1 MKDIDLLRSL
11 LVQGLL
17 ETEVPKEKHDF
28 KAWIS
33 SGKYIV
39 RSILSPTHIELVIN
53 NDYAFNHMLA
63 FDSCRMASAA
73 FETMEN
79 VQAVARLPQ
88 SYGWIAIKCYYAS
101 FFAAHS
107 IMRSFGYTCNQLEK
121 GHIDLL
127 NEYGLVVGLTSSI
140 RPEAGFFSGR
150 YDHSNTSFELIKMK
164 NTHED
169 TWYWLVKCL
178 EMLSQRVLN
187 VPGVTSKKQGLS
199 AAIDDLIHRLK
210 DGSRFSKGNY
220 LSHFRNAVNYRQE
233 FHSWHPYGKS
243 SIKSEKIISLI
254 STWQSDEI
262 QTIAGWKE
270 SKDAY
275 KFFFTCSEV
284 VNFSYLLMN
293 LIMNNSTNRK
303 NLYRYWP
310 NKLLN
315 VLRAGESQIR

>member
-17 ETEVPKEKHDF
+17 DTEIPKEKQDF

-33 SGKYIV
+33 SGQYIV
-39 RSILSPTHIELVIN
+39 RSMPSASQIELVIN

-79 VQAVARLPQ
+79 VQAVPRLPQ

-121 GHIDLL
+121 GHINLL
-127 NEYGLVVGLTSSI
+127 NDYGLVLGLSPSI
-140 RPEAGFFSGR
+140 KPEAGFFAGR
-150 YDHSNTSFELIKMK
+150 YDHATTTLELAKK
-164 NTHED
+164 NKTHED

-178 EMLSQRVLN
+178 EMLSQKVLY
-187 VPGVTSKKQGLS
+187 VSGVTSKKQALS
-199 AAIDDLIHRLK
+199 AAIDDLINHLK
-210 DGSRFSKGNY
+210 DGGRFSKGNY

-233 FHSWHPYGKS
+233 FHSWHPYGKNS
-243 SIKSEKIISLI
+243 VKSEKIISLI
-254 STWQSDEI
+254 SSWQSNEI
-262 QTIAGWKE
+262 QVLAGWKE

-275 KFFFTCSEV
+275 RFFSTCAEV
-284 VNFSYLLMN
+284 VNLSYLLMN
-293 LIMNNSTNRK
+293 LILDNSTNRH
-303 NLYRYWP
+303 NLYRRWP

-315 VLRAGESQIR
+315 MLRTGDSQIC